1 MARPKKQAPNHPTGM
16 YEYKATIGKTFD
28 GKPIRKSFYSS
39 KSLEDAKEKAKAY
52 VLEKEVSER
61 TGETFIQHEYTF
73 GEWAMRWL
81 EVYKKPHVTE
91 NTYITTY
98 YTTVVKHI
106 IPYFGAAKLTDV
118 RNIDVQHFFDQKQKT
133 SSESLLHKMKICLS
147 AIFESAVDND
157 LCYKNPVKNIS
168 TNSQVEKYEKTVYTD
183 EQLLIAR
190 EYFYSDMPETYLLLE
205 TGLRRGEMLG
215 LMWKDID
222 LKEKTLSVNRSIAEK
237 KGGGVSIMPP
247 KWNSYRNIPISDKL
261 CKLLSELPHTNVYVF
276 PNINDSI
283 ASPHN
288 WSEKLKRH
296 MTTMHKQ
303 FPQIPILTAHELRHT
318 RGTELRRNGV
328 DIYTIQKLMGHKDIN
343 VTANIYV
350 HDDIAT
356 TRKAAKIV

>member
-39 KSLEDAKEKAKAY
+39 KNIAEAKLKASNY
-52 VLEKEVSER
+52 ILDKEVAER

-81 EVYKKPHVTE
+81 IVYKKPHVTE

-98 YTTVVKHI
+98 HTTVVKHI
-106 IPYFGAAKLTDV
+106 IPYFGAAKITDI
-118 RNIDVQHFFDQKQKT
+118 RNIDIQHFFDIKQQT
-133 SSESLLHKMKICLS
+133 SSESLLHKLKICLS
-147 AIFESAVDND
+147 GIFESAVDND

-168 TNSQVEKYEKTVYTD
+168 TTSQVDKNEKHIYTD
-183 EQLLIAR
+183 EQLKIAR
-190 EYFYSDMPETYLLLE
+190 DFFYNDMPETFLLLE

-222 LKEKTLSVNRSIAEK
+222 FKEKTISVNRSIAEK

-247 KWNSYRNIPISDKL
+247 KWDSYRTIPISDKL
-261 CKLLSELPHTNVYVF
+261 CEMLSNLPRNNVYVF
-276 PNINDSI
+276 PNINGNI
-283 ASPHN
+283 AVPHN
-288 WSEKLKRH
+288 WSQKLKRH
-296 MTTMHKQ
+296 MGALNRQYPHM
-303 FPQIPILTAHELRHT
+303 PMLTAHELRHT

-343 VTANIYV
+343 VTSNIYV
-350 HDDIAT
+350 HDDVAT
-356 TRKAAKIV
+356 TRKAAKII